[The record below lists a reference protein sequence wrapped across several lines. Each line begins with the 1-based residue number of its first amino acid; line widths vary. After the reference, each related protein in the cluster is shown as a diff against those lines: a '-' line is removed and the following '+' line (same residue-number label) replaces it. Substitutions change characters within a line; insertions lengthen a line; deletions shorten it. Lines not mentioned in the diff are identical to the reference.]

1 MKRPHKRL
9 LLSLLFTFA
18 YALALV
24 PASYAVDG
32 CSSPG
37 FKVAPTINLEAGQFG
52 MAVADFNGDGHLDLA
67 VSPNNGFTDLMVLL
81 GRGGTERFG
90 PPTTYPAGGPPRR
103 IAVGDFNGDGKPDL
117 AVSLDGSGQT
127 GFLAILLND
136 GTGKFGAPN
145 LISLQGIPGRPAVDD
160 VNNDGKLDIVTA
172 LSTGTTDGKVDV
184 LLGNGTGSFSHAAN
198 APFFTLRVNAFAL
211 VLGDFNEDGK
221 RDLAVPNSA
230 GGADIMLG
238 DGTGV
243 FAPLAPSQISGG
255 SLSMTPGDFNED
267 GHLDLLIDNRMFLG
281 TGTANFS
288 APTVVDIPSD
298 SSVGFAVDVNQDG
311 HLDAVEG
318 GPRGL
323 TIMLGNGTGS
333 LARGK
338 SYTSGITL
346 FGATAAFAVPGDFN
360 EDGKLD
366 LAAVQTFGIGILNGD
381 GTGEFYDALSYQSG
395 LVSPQYLAAADFNND
410 GKQDFVTVAG
420 NSFPSDFRI
429 EVALGD
435 GNGGFTRKSLSSF
448 GISQPRMV
456 AAADF
461 NNDGKPDLAVTVPSD
476 GRVYVLLNDGTGGFP
491 ANGTTQSYIVGGQPS
506 VVKTGD
512 FNNDT
517 KVDLVVLRSN
527 SNGVY
532 LLYGDGAGF
541 FSVQTFTPLPS
552 TTAFGDVAVGD
563 FNADGKADLA
573 VSAGTNFTSGTAN
586 FVRVLTGNGA
596 GIFPSF
602 TDIVT
607 TGAAGWLVIRDL
619 NGDSKPDI
627 AVSNTVF
634 SPTTS
639 NYVTIILNNAPS
651 GFLSPTDYPTDGAG
665 NLGVGDFNNDGKPDL
680 VLSSGAITIGSSI
693 DGIALL
699 TNKGNGDFNASVN
712 ISAGSTSS
720 HLAVSDFNN
729 DGKDDVMFSQY
740 GTRSTALLLND
751 VTVPQPCLS
760 VNDAAVTEPDSG
772 TVDAVF
778 TVTLSAPSAQTVRV
792 NYFVL
797 PAYRNILDPSGNPI
811 VVSSTKGVD
820 FENVAGTLTFLPGET
835 TQNLIVPVKGDLTDE
850 FDELFRVILTTPVNA
865 YINDGKGTG
874 TILDNDA
881 PPTISINDV
890 AGAEGTQAQS
900 SPTFTVTLSAP
911 SEKPISVQYAT
922 APGTASANV
931 DYATTSGT
939 LDFAVGQVS
948 RTIPVTV
955 IQDNIFEPDETFFVN
970 LSNPTNVTI
979 ADDQGQGTITNDDP
993 QPTITIGSSSR
1004 IEGASGTSGNS
1015 TFNVNLSNPSYQTIT
1030 VSFATADQTA
1040 TAGSDYVGT
1049 SGTLTFNPGETA
1061 KTINVQ
1067 VLGDDVDE
1075 VIEAYLVNL
1084 TNPTNATIATAQGTG
1099 QIIDDDGPTISIGN
1113 ASVIEGN
1120 SGFTNAVFTVT
1131 LSAPSVQTITVNYAT
1146 VGGTAT
1152 SNIDFVRVVSNTLF
1166 FPVGATS
1173 ATFNVRVFGDF
1184 EIEPDEQFTVNLQ
1197 SPSNA
1202 TIAPGQGTG
1211 TGTILN
1217 DDSNGKLRF
1226 GSSTYTVS
1234 EDGGSAVIAVSRVEG
1249 ATGTVTVDYA
1259 TSNGTATAGS
1269 DYTATSGT
1277 LAFVQGE
1284 TAKTFSVPIANDG
1297 VFEVPETLNLTLN
1310 NPTGNAVLTTPS
1322 TAVLTINTPPLFLLL
1337 EDPPAVPGQVAALDS
1352 VSSLRDPFSIL
1363 SMIGLYP
1370 AADRNS
1376 RVTLFVTNLQL
1387 APTDVAS
1394 SVKVRLTDSNN
1405 QNYEVG
1411 AEDVRVVPGTGFT
1424 QITFRLP
1431 DNLSVGTVNIKIVAH
1446 DQESNQGTFRI
1457 SN

>member
-1 MKRPHKRL
+1 
-9 LLSLLFTFA
+9 
-18 YALALV
+18 
-24 PASYAVDG
+24 
-32 CSSPG
+32 
-37 FKVAPTINLEAGQFG
+37 
-52 MAVADFNGDGHLDLA
+52 
-67 VSPNNGFTDLMVLL
+67 
-81 GRGGTERFG
+81 
-90 PPTTYPAGGPPRR
+90 
-103 IAVGDFNGDGKPDL
+103 L

-145 LISLQGIPGRPAVDD
+145 LISLQGNPGRPAVDD

-172 LSTGTTDGKVDV
+172 LSTGGTDGRVDV
-184 LLGNGTGSFSHAAN
+184 LLGNGTGGFAHAAN
-198 APFFTLRVNAFAL
+198 SPFFTLRVNAFAL

-243 FAPLAPSQISGG
+243 FAQLAPSQSSGG

-298 SSVGFAVDVNQDG
+298 SSVGFAVDLNQDG

-323 TIMLGNGTGS
+323 TIILGNGTGS

-366 LAAVQTFGIGILNGD
+366 LAGVQTFGIGILIGD
-381 GTGEFYDALSYQSG
+381 GTGAFYDALSYQSG
-395 LVSPQYLAAADFNND
+395 LVSPQYLMAADFNND

-420 NSFPSDFRI
+420 NSFPADFRI

-435 GNGGFTRKSLSSF
+435 GNGGFTRKSLTNF
-448 GISQPRMV
+448 GISQPRGV

-476 GRVYVLLNDGTGGFP
+476 GKVYVLLNDGTGGFP
-491 ANGTTQSYIVGGQPS
+491 ANGTTQSYILGGQPS

-512 FNNDT
+512 FNNDN

-527 SNGVY
+527 SNGLY
-532 LLYGDGAGF
+532 LLYGDGAGA

-552 TTAFGDVAVGD
+552 TTAFADVAVGD

-573 VSAGTNFTSGTAN
+573 VSAGTNFTTGTAN
-586 FVRVLTGNGA
+586 FVRILNGNGT
-596 GIFPSF
+596 GIFPTF

-607 TGAAGWLVIRDL
+607 FGAAGSLVVRDL

-639 NYVTIILNNAPS
+639 NYVTVILNNAPS
-651 GFLSPTDYPTDGAG
+651 GFLPGTDYPTDGAG
-665 NLGVGDFNNDGKPDL
+665 NLGVGDFDNDGKPDL
-680 VLSSGAITIGSSI
+680 VVSSGAITVGSVI

-699 TNKGNGDFNASVN
+699 TNKGNGDFNSSVN
-712 ISAGSTSS
+712 ISAGTTSS

-740 GTRSTALLLND
+740 GSRSTALLLND
-751 VTVPQPCLS
+751 ATVPQPCLS
-760 VNDAAVTEPDSG
+760 VNDVTVTEPDSG

-797 PAYRNILDPSGNPI
+797 PVYRNILDPSGNPI

-850 FDELFRVILTTPVNA
+850 VDELFRVSLTTPINA
-865 YINDGKGTG
+865 NITKGRGTG
-874 TILDNDA
+874 TIMDNDA
-881 PPTISINDV
+881 PPTVSINDV
-890 AGAEGTQAQS
+890 AVAEGTQVQQTA
-900 SPTFTVTLSAP
+900 TFNVSLSAP

-922 APGTASANV
+922 APGTASAN
-931 DYATTSGT
+931 DYGT
-939 LDFAVGQVS
+939 VSLSLDFAVGQVT
-948 RTIPVTV
+948 RTISVIV
-955 IQDNIFEPDETFFVN
+955 IQDNVFESDETFFVN

-979 ADDQGQGTITNDDP
+979 ADGQGQGTITNDDP
-993 QPTITIGSSSR
+993 QPSIAIGSSSR
-1004 IEGASGTSGNS
+1004 TEGASGTSGNS
-1015 TFNVNLSNPSYQTIT
+1015 TFNVTLTNSSYQTIT
-1030 VSFATADQTA
+1030 VSFATAEGTA
-1040 TAGSDYVGT
+1040 TAGTDYVST
-1049 SGTLTFNPGETA
+1049 SGTVTFNPGETT
-1061 KTINVQ
+1061 KPVNIQ

-1075 VIEAYLVNL
+1075 IIETYFVNL
-1084 TNPTNATIATAQGTG
+1084 TNPTNATIATAQGIG
-1099 QIIDDDGPTISIGN
+1099 QIIDDDGPTMSIGN
-1113 ASVIEGN
+1113 ASVTEGN
-1120 SGFTNAVFTVT
+1120 TGFINAVFTVT
-1131 LSAPSVQTITVNYAT
+1131 LSAPSVQTVTVNYAT
-1146 VGGTAT
+1146 GTGTAT
-1152 SNIDFVRVVSNTLF
+1152 PNIDYQRVTSSTLVI
-1166 FPVGATS
+1166 PAGATS
-1173 ATFNVRVFGDF
+1173 RTFNIRVFGDF

-1197 SPSNA
+1197 FASDA

-1226 GSSTYTVS
+1226 SSSTYTVT
-1234 EDGGSAVIAVSRVEG
+1234 EDGVSAVISVSRVEG
-1249 ATGTVTVDYA
+1249 ATGSVTVDYA
-1259 TSNGTATAGS
+1259 TSNGTATAGA

-1277 LAFVQGE
+1277 LTFVQGD
-1284 TAKTFSVPIANDG
+1284 TSKSFSIPIVNDG
-1297 VFEVPETLNLTLN
+1297 MFEVPETVNLTLS
-1310 NPTGNAVLTTPS
+1310 NPTGNAVLTAPS

-1337 EDPPAVPGQVAALDS
+1337 EEPSSNPGQVAALES
-1352 VSSLRDPFSIL
+1352 VTWLRDPFSIL
-1363 SMIGLYP
+1363 STIRLYP
-1370 AADRNS
+1370 AADLNTRIT
-1376 RVTLFVTNLQL
+1376 VFVTNLQL

-1394 SVKVRLTDSNN
+1394 SVKVRLTDSNS

-1411 AEDVRVVPGTGFT
+1411 AEDVRVVPPFNFT

-1431 DNLSVGTVNIKIVAH
+1431 NNVSAGTVSIKVVAH
-1446 DQESNQGTFRI
+1446 DQESNQGTFRT
-1457 SN
+1457 NN